1 MTLIQ
6 LQCFL
11 SVSRTL
17 NFTRSA
23 NELFF
28 TQSTLSKNIASL
40 EKELGFQLLER
51 NSHSVRLTEQGACF
65 AREIQNVP
73 DIVSRA
79 AATAR
84 EAGRLQ
90 DSLLKIG
97 VMEGYEIENGV
108 LERFYRFGRDYPQ
121 ITLRYERYG
130 FRALA
135 EKLIDGELALAIT
148 MSQMGPVDT
157 GISHLL
163 LEHCPVNLVVSRRNP
178 LSQRPQLTLPDCSGL
193 TLITLKPEESYGS
206 YNMSVNVCGR
216 FGCQPGAVVEC
227 PNIES
232 QLLELEAGDGMA
244 ILDAR
249 CRVNHSPYVVAYP
262 IRGMEYDMA
271 LYWREDSQ
279 DQAKNL
285 LVAYLREYLDVL
297 GSSPAE
303 TP

>member
-40 EKELGFQLLER
+40 EKELGFQLFVR

-79 AATAR
+79 ASAAR
-84 EAGRLQ
+84 EAGKLQ
-90 DSLLKIG
+90 NSLLKIG
-97 VMEGYEIENGV
+97 VMEGYELEEGV
-108 LERFYRFGRDYPQ
+108 LEQFYRFRQSYPQ

-130 FRALA
+130 FRELA
-135 EKLIDGELALAIT
+135 EKLIGGELSLAIT
-148 MSQMGPVDT
+148 MTQMAPVDT

-163 LEHCPVNLVVSRRNP
+163 LEHCPVNLVVSKRSP
-178 LSQRPQLTLPDCSGL
+178 LAQQPQLTLSDCSGM
-193 TLITLKPEESYGS
+193 TLVTLKPEESYGS
-206 YNMSVNVCGR
+206 YNTSVNVCTR
-216 FGCQPGAVVEC
+216 YGCQPGAVVEC

-232 QLLELEAGDGMA
+232 QFLELEAGDGMA

-249 CRVNHSPYVVAYP
+249 CRVNKSPYVVTYP
-262 IRGMEYDMA
+262 IRNMEYDMA
-271 LYWREDSQ
+271 LYWREDSR
-279 DQAKNL
+279 DPAKTL
-285 LVAYLREYLDVL
+285 LLDYLREFL
-297 GSSPAE
+297 E
-303 TP
+303 TEEGEE